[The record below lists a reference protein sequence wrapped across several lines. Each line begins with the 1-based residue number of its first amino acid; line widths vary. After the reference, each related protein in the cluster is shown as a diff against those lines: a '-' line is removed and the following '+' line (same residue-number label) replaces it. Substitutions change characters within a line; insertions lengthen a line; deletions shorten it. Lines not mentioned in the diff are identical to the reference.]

1 MIQQCVR
8 AVARLGVLL
17 VFVAAPSWAGFGFA
31 DEFGTDPA
39 KVADKKVDLSLMN
52 GDGDGSDSGRGPN
65 PYLKA
70 LHAPPARIALISF
83 YVWDCGN
90 KKENSWNT
98 YGGNYTYHVTSTRTN
113 NVTEKAVDMLA
124 NELHDASI
132 GALKEAFATVD
143 SKLLTPD
150 EFLDT
155 DAKKQA
161 YANFNPEHNFM
172 EKIYK
177 TLQGLDTDS
186 FHFTGAPSGY
196 RVIGLTNLS
205 NIKRNK
211 FQLATTGVGV
221 GTFANAAGYDLATAL
236 GVDAVAVLYN
246 VVQAEKKSINMRAAA
261 MYLFGPNPVKDT
273 GQSLYWKGHQF
284 SGVYLDI
291 DEVPFVKTDDG
302 KLVEADYAGYA
313 IVAKALGLRM
323 AQHLKEKTG
332 WDGKP
337 RAAAP

>member
-1 MIQQCVR
+1 
-8 AVARLGVLL
+8 
-17 VFVAAPSWAGFGFA
+17 
-31 DEFGTDPA
+31 
-39 KVADKKVDLSLMN
+39 MN
-52 GDGDGSDSGRGPN
+52 GDGDGSDSGRGPV

-90 KKENSWNT
+90 KQENSYRI
-98 YGGNYTYHVTSTRTN
+98 YGGDYTYHTTSTRKRD
-113 NVTEKAVDMLA
+113 VSQLAMDVLA
-124 NELHDASI
+124 NELYDAGI
-132 GALKEAFATVD
+132 GPLKEAFASVD

-161 YANFNPEHNFM
+161 YEAFKPEHNFM

-177 TLQGLDTDS
+177 ALDSMDDKG
-186 FHFTGAPSGY
+186 FRYTGAPSGY
-196 RVIGLTNLS
+196 RVVALTNLS

-211 FQLATTGVGV
+211 FQLATTGAGV
-221 GTFANAAGYDLATAL
+221 GTMAEAAGYNLANAL
-236 GVDAVAVLYN
+236 GVDAVAILYN

-261 MYLFGPNPVKDT
+261 LYLFGPNPIKDT

-291 DEVPFVKTDDG
+291 DEVPFVKIDDD
-302 KLVEADYAGYA
+302 KMTQADYAGYA

-337 RAAAP
+337 RAAPTAAP